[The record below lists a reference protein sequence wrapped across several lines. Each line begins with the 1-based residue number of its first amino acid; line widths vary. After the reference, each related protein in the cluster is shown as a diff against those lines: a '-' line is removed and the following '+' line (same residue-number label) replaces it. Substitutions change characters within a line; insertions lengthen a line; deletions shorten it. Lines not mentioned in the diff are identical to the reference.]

1 MIAAFSRSSRP
12 MRPISLD
19 SVMCAPG
26 SALAKIS
33 PACFSNSAV
42 TGEKTEVMA
51 MELMPLAPMSAAMPS
66 SSASSSGEITR
77 PSNSLPPCAR

>member
-12 MRPISLD
+12 MRPISED

-33 PACFSNSAV
+33 PAIFSHSLD
-42 TGEKTEVMA
+42 TGENTAEMA
-51 MELMPLAPMSAAMPS
+51 TVSMPFCRMSSAMPS
-66 SSASSSGEITR
+66 SSASSSGEMMR
-77 PSNSLPPCAR
+77 PSNSLPPWAR